1 MNKNLIVSSS
11 DDKYSTLLVEL
22 YKSVLKAKDYDFA
35 VLDCGIS
42 KDTSDYFHEKKIQ
55 IKKPSWEFEIPNYKI
70 RGRDYL
76 KAQFSRFYLDTYF
89 PGYENYIWMDSDTWI
104 NCKNTFEYYI
114 QGASEKG
121 FAICPQVDRSSPKL
135 INIKWLWNYPSKIN
149 SINYKNISKSISK
162 SLGKKYAGYFTLN
175 AGCFSYNHKFD
186 GLNIIKKNLAL
197 SSKKGRIFGSDQV
210 ALALTMFEDKVPFE
224 LLPSYCNWI
233 CEHHMPKFCNNK
245 NMFVEPYIP
254 NHNIAVIH
262 LAGLDEDRSDL
273 NVTHKIETLDKNIIE
288 KNLRFNY

>member
-1 MNKNLIVSSS
+1 MTC
-11 DDKYSTLLVEL
+11 D
-22 YKSVLKAKDYDFA
+22 
-35 VLDCGIS
+35 
-42 KDTSDYFHEKKIQ
+42 
-55 IKKPSWEFEIPNYKI
+55 
-70 RGRDYL
+70 
-76 KAQFSRFYLDTYF
+76 
-89 PGYENYIWMDSDTWI
+89 
-104 NCKNTFEYYI
+104 
-114 QGASEKG
+114 
-121 FAICPQVDRSSPKL
+121 
-135 INIKWLWNYPSKIN
+135 
-149 SINYKNISKSISK
+149 ISKSISK

-233 CEHHMPKFCNNK
+233 CEHHMPKFCNDK

-262 LAGLDEDRSDL
+262 LAGLDQDRSDL

-288 KNLRFNY
+288 KNLRFTN